1 MSILDHIILFGF
13 LFALF
18 FFITRI
24 PQKSINQSFWQIMI
38 FVIIIYSV
46 ITGCRYGW
54 GNDYLWYKL
63 RFENPDYYEDEN
75 IGFKLLNLAISGVGL
90 NYVGAFITY
99 SLVYITAAFV
109 LIKDYKENKYM
120 LALFLPATLLQNTFT
135 IRQSVGHSLVFLAM
149 HYLNKRKWGYVTLMI
164 ALAYTIHPAAIL
176 LIIPVIP
183 FYLFVEKPIPLKFS
197 IPIYIVVAL
206 SVDFFNTQITSTFSN
221 YLPYLTLGNK
231 FDNYLQNERWYSE
244 DGIREHFNQSTLTL
258 ILSMAFHI
266 GIIYLSYVALKYRPN
281 KTVLCYYN
289 TVVIGLILLRVFWN
303 FEIFRRIVTPYT
315 ILYFIPLGY
324 AFYFFKYCI
333 HNVEKKEYLY
343 CKIALYSVLG
353 YLILFY
359 GRFVLQSP
367 DYIFFWNK

>member
-1 MSILDHIILFGF
+1 MSIIDHIILFAF

-18 FFITRI
+18 FFITRL
-24 PQKSINQSFWQIMI
+24 PQKYINQFFWQIMI
-38 FVIIIYSV
+38 FVIITYSV

-63 RFENPDYYEDEN
+63 RFENPEYYEDEN
-75 IGFKLLNLAISGVGL
+75 IGFKILNLTMNRVGL
-90 NYVGAFITY
+90 NYVGAFIIY
-99 SLVYITAAFV
+99 SLIYITTAFV
-109 LIKDYKENKYM
+109 LIKDYKGNKFM

-135 IRQSVGHSLVFLAM
+135 IRQSVAHGFVFLAM
-149 HYLNKRKWGYVTLMI
+149 HYLNKRKWEYVILMT

-183 FYLFVEKPIPLKFS
+183 LYLFVKKPIPLKYS
-197 IPIYIVVAL
+197 IPIYIVTAL
-206 SVDFFNTQITSTFSN
+206 SVDFFNAQITSTFSN
-221 YLPYLTLGNK
+221 YLPHLTLGNK
-231 FDNYLQNERWYSE
+231 FDNYLQNERWYNE
-244 DGIREHFNQSTLTL
+244 DGVEEQFNQSTLTL

-266 GIIYLSYVALKYRPN
+266 GILYLSYIALKYRPN

-289 TVVIGLILLRVFWN
+289 TVVIGLISLRVFWN

-324 AFYFFKYCI
+324 ALYFYKFSIRNLGKRKSTC
-333 HNVEKKEYLY
+333 

-359 GRFVLQSP
+359 GRFILQSP
-367 DYIFFWNK
+367 NYIFFWNN